1 MIKIV
6 RGNDSKLS
14 IPVEQNTG
22 VDSDGKPILQ
32 PYDLSKVSNL
42 KVVLKSQ
49 YSNHTLSFEVDSNV
63 ITFIVSGKLPNGVYN
78 IEITGVDENGMSIRS
93 YELSQFKIVESNQEA
108 DLYPTTEFEITSA
121 WLNSQIFINY
131 GGIGSL
137 TLGGLINVTRNVDS
151 APGGSIL
158 VKEGKEWI
166 YIEPSE
172 NVDKVSD
179 ILLPVFDIEN
189 KSWKFVHASYPL
201 NDSFPY
207 TFPFKLK

>member
-6 RGNDSKLS
+6 RGNDFKLS
-14 IPVEQNTG
+14 IPVEQKTG

-32 PYDLSKVSNL
+32 PYDLSKVSHL
-42 KVVLKSQ
+42 KVILKSQ
-49 YSNHTLSFEVDSNV
+49 YSSHTLSFEVDSNV
-63 ITFIVSGKLPNGVYN
+63 ITCRVSGNLPNGVYN
-78 IEITGVDENGMSIRS
+78 IEITGIDENSMNIRS

-108 DLYPTTEFEITSA
+108 DIYPTAEFELTSV
-121 WLNSQIFINY
+121 WLNSMVFINY

-151 APGGSIL
+151 APEGSIL

-172 NVDKVSD
+172 NDDKVSD

-189 KSWKFVHASYPL
+189 KSWKFIRASYPL